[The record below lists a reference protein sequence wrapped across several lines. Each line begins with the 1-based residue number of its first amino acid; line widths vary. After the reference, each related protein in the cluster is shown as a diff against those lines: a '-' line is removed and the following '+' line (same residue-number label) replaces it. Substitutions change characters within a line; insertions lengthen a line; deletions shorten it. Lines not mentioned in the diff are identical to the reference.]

1 MGRSFVQAAQTYDPT
16 KRPVG
21 KSMAYDLNLEDDR
34 GLDLY
39 HGSDRDPPT
48 KFHLTHVAISD
59 HEDRGH
65 PDPAYWVGGP

>member
-1 MGRSFVQAAQTYDPT
+1 
-16 KRPVG
+16 
-21 KSMAYDLNLEDDR
+21 MAYDLNLEDDR